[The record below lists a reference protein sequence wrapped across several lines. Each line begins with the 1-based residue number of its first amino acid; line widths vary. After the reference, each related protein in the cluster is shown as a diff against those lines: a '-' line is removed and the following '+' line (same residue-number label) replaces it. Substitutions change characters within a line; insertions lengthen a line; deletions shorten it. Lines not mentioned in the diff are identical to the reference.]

1 MHRYVYY
8 VMIKIIYSRQRKT
21 TPFYS
26 LLLTLLILLLL
37 CHFNFVWS
45 LPLFFSIYSCIY
57 IYSYLSRKSISS
69 LVFFIPYFLFPSL
82 KLFIIFCKRVLIRA
96 ILPFSFLVPP
106 SPSSLLSPSPK
117 KSFFIFNVLFLTNVF
132 KHKPIIK
139 Q

>member
-45 LPLFFSIYSCIY
+45 LPLFFS

-117 KSFFIFNVLFLTNVF
+117 KSFFIFNVLLLTNVF
-132 KHKPIIK
+132 K